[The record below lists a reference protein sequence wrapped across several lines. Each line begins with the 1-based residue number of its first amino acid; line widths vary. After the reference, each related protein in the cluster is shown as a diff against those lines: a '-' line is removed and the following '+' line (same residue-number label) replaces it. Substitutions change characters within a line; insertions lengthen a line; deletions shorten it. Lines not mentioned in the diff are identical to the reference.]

1 MRLVIVAPG
10 HTPIPPI
17 GWGAV
22 ESLIWDYKIF
32 IEKYHTNISCIIVNV
47 PGEQQIIESVNSLKP
62 DIVHIHNDDIAKY
75 SHFIQCPRVFMTSHY
90 AYLSQI
96 HTRPQDPHLMNVAA
110 FIRSGRNIMCLSPEI
125 SQVYQM
131 FGCSPSR
138 LIVQPN
144 GANDEIFRFT
154 DTPKYP
160 ERSLCLARIQE
171 RKGQY
176 KLQSDSS
183 IYFAGRYEDSNFDV
197 KMDRYLGEWTKVHL
211 YENMTDYGNLVL
223 LSDGEAHALV
233 VAEALVSG
241 LGVVVSEPAAANLDL
256 SMPFIDVVPNGKD
269 PSEIIRK
276 NRETSITMRTK
287 IREYGVKKFGWKAIT
302 DKYLK
307 ALGLVS

>member
-1 MRLVIVAPG
+1 MKLVIIAPG

-32 IEKYHTNISCIIVNV
+32 IEKYHPSISCIIVNV
-47 PGEQQIIESVNSLKP
+47 PSEQQIIESVNALHP
-62 DIVHIHNDDIAKY
+62 DVVHIHNDDMAKY
-75 SHFIQCPRVFMTSHY
+75 SHLIKCPSVFLTSHY

-96 HTRPQDPHLMNVAA
+96 HTRPRDPHLMNVAA

-131 FGCSPSR
+131 FGCLPNR

-160 ERSLCLARIQE
+160 ERSLCLARIE
-171 RKGQY
+171 ARKGQY
-176 KLQSDSS
+176 KLQGDSS
-183 IYFAGRYEDSNFDV
+183 IYFAGIYEDSNFDV
-197 KMDRYLGEWTKVHL
+197 KMDRYLGEWTKVQL
-211 YENMTDYGNLVL
+211 YENLTDYGNLVL

-241 LGVVVSEPAAANLDL
+241 LGVVVSEEAAANLDL
-256 SMPFIDVVPNGKD
+256 SMPFIDVVPNGVD
-269 PSEIIRK
+269 PSETIRK
-276 NRETSITMRTK
+276 NRETSINMRSE
-287 IREYGVKKFGWKAIT
+287 IREYGVKTFGWKTIT
-302 DKYLK
+302 DKYVK